1 MRRKRRRES
10 GKRVCRDLELG
21 PGLARFSQR
30 RFGNSASINKDD
42 ADDRDINTKPI
53 IH

>member
-1 MRRKRRRES
+1 MNAHMLRLKSVLGWRAFLREL
-10 GKRVCRDLELG
+10 C
-21 PGLARFSQR
+21 
-30 RFGNSASINKDD
+30 NSASINKDD